1 MYNIFTNIFIILFI
15 TNFCNG
21 QITSK
26 ISFGIDELIINE
38 SDQYKGKKICLFTNS
53 GAINKDGF
61 TSVEILH
68 KRKEFDLEL
77 VFNLDIKERNKDNVI
92 QKLDTNNDFKEIY
105 TFNLSNKDLIDNIK
119 DIDIVFIDFQDLG
132 LRSTAYTVSLSQI
145 LYICGLSKIP
155 VVILDR
161 PNPLGGS
168 GISGNIPQKSIANPF
183 NMISIPYRHGM
194 SVGELARLLNE
205 EYHHNAELKI
215 VPMDNWRGEEWDNT
229 NLSWKFISPNIT
241 SYNKLKYFS
250 ISDLL
255 ASDNIIE
262 NGKGSDRE
270 HQILVHPQIDS
281 ASDLVLK
288 LKELKLPGVEFFPA
302 VFVPNDGPFKG
313 EICNGFS
320 IKVTDSE
327 VYRPWAIAIES
338 AKVIKSMYPDISF
351 EFKNKDQTSLDNK
364 IGNSDISI
372 FIERK
377 DWTRISLYQSIQNE
391 ELLKFENEIRQKYLI
406 YPRQNNF
413 TSLDVKVLFI
423 YIAIIVFIG
432 LIAGRKQ
439 KNTKSY
445 FLGDGKISWVM
456 ISFSIVAT
464 ETSVLTFLSIP
475 GVAYLTNLGFL
486 QVAIGYIIGRIVVA
500 WLFLPRYYEEG
511 IQSTYQFIGNKWGV
525 GFQRFVST
533 VFLIMRVL
541 ADGVR
546 LFMTAIPLT
555 LITGWT
561 FNFSILVIGLVTLI
575 YTLIGGIRS
584 VIYTDTFQ
592 FILYIFGAFI
602 TFNVINNLEPGGFSY
617 IKSELLDSN
626 KLSIFQSLPNS
637 LIELFTIPYNFI
649 ASILGGF
656 LLSLASHGTD
666 HLMVQRL
673 LSAESTRDSQKAL
686 LLSGILVFFQF
697 AIFLFIG
704 AMMWVLYDGIP
715 LKPNLLFPWFILTH
729 LPSGFTG
736 FLVAGIFA
744 AAMSTL
750 SSSINSLAS
759 ATVVDWIEPIKKN
772 ANINTARWVSVF
784 WAMVLIGGA
793 MLFTSTNSPLV
804 EVGLSIASVIYG
816 AILGFFILRLF
827 DIKVTRLSVFWGFIT
842 SIISMIFIWKLS
854 PLAWTWY
861 VFTGT
866 LIMLLISILLPYI
879 QKKYDHTTH
888 V

>member
-1 MYNIFTNIFIILFI
+1 MKNILTRVSIILSI

-21 QITSK
+21 QITPN
-26 ISFGIDELIINE
+26 ISFGIDELLYNPYE
-38 SDQYKGKKICLFTNS
+38 YNGKSICLITNS
-53 GAINKDGF
+53 GAINKEGL
-61 TSVEILH
+61 TSVEVLH
-68 KRKEFDLEL
+68 HRDFDLQL
-77 VFNLDIKERNKDNVI
+77 VIHLDNKDHIDANKV
-92 QKLDTNNDFKEIY
+92 QKLDADYDAEEIY
-105 TFNLSNKDLIDNIK
+105 TFNLSNEEIADKIK
-119 DIDIVFIDFQDLG
+119 DIDFVFIDFQDLG
-132 LRSTAYTVSLSQI
+132 LRSTVYTLSLSQI
-145 LYICGLSKIP
+145 LYTCGLSKTPII
-155 VVILDR
+155 ILDR

-168 GISGNIPQKSIANPF
+168 VISGNIPQKSIANPF
-183 NMISIPYRHGM
+183 DMISIPYRHGM
-194 SVGELARLLNE
+194 TVGELARLINE
-205 EYHHNAELKI
+205 EYHHNAKLKI
-215 VPMDNWRGEEWDNT
+215 IPMDNWSSEEWVNT
-229 NLSWKFISPNIT
+229 NLSWKYISPNII

-262 NGKGSDRE
+262 NGKGTDRE
-270 HQILVHPQIDS
+270 HQILVHPDIDN
-281 ASDLVLK
+281 ASDLVFK
-288 LKELKLPGVEFFPA
+288 LKALKLPGVEFFPA
-302 VFVPNDGPFKG
+302 VFVPNDGLFKG
-313 EICNGFS
+313 KICNGFS
-320 IKVTDSE
+320 INITDSE
-327 VYRPWAIAIES
+327 AYDPWTIAIES
-338 AKVIKSMYPDISF
+338 AKVIKSMYPDIVF
-351 EFKNKDQTSLDNK
+351 EPKENNLINFDSKVGSA
-364 IGNSDISI
+364 DISI
-372 FIERK
+372 FIEK
-377 DWTRISLYQSIQNE
+377 EDWTKLSLYKSIQNE
-391 ELLKFENEIRQKYLI
+391 ELQKFIHEIRQKYLI
-406 YPRQNNF
+406 YPRKSNF
-413 TSLDVKVLFI
+413 SPLDTKVLFI
-423 YIAIIVFIG
+423 YITIILLIG
-432 LIAGRKQ
+432 VLAGRKQ
-439 KNTKSY
+439 KDTKSY

-456 ISFSIVAT
+456 ISFSVVAT

-475 GVAYLTNLGFL
+475 GIAYLTNFGFL
-486 QVAIGYIIGRIVVA
+486 QVAMGYIIGRVVVA
-500 WLFLPRYYEEG
+500 WFFLPKYYEEG

-555 LITGWT
+555 LITGWS
-561 FNFSILVIGLVTLI
+561 FNFSILVIGFVTLI

-592 FILYIFGAFI
+592 FILYVFGAFV
-602 TFNVINNLEPGGFSY
+602 TFNIINNLEPGGFSHV
-617 IKSELLDSN
+617 KSALLDAD
-626 KLSIFQSLPNS
+626 KLSIFQGFPNS
-637 LIELFTIPYNFI
+637 IVELFIMPYNFI
-649 ASILGGF
+649 AAISGGF

-673 LSAESTRDSQKAL
+673 LSAESARDSQKAL
-686 LLSGILVFFQF
+686 ILSGILVFFQF
-697 AIFLFIG
+697 AMFLFLG

-759 ATVVDWIEPIKKN
+759 ATVIDWIEPIKKN
-772 ANINTARWVSVF
+772 TNINIARLVSIF
-784 WAMVLIGGA
+784 WAIILIGGA
-793 MLFTSTNSPLV
+793 MLFTSSNSPLV

-827 DIKVTRLSVFWGFIT
+827 DIKVTRLSVLWGFII
-842 SIISMIFIWKLS
+842 SVISMICFWKFS

-866 LIMLLISILLPYI
+866 LIMLFISIFLPYLQNRFNHEI
-879 QKKYDHTTH
+879 H